1 MYTSLNNT
9 INTFL
14 TQQKIAES
22 RAKVLQL
29 LFNFI
34 QTKVDQREPIALNF
48 ICTHNSRRSHLSQIW
63 AQVAAAY
70 YNIPNV
76 YCYSGGTEETALFP
90 KVVETLAGQG
100 FFIAKIADTQN
111 PIYAIKYDEN
121 AQPIIGFSKTYD
133 HSFNPASDFAAIMT
147 CSNADQDCPFVAG
160 AALRVPITYED
171 PKVSDG
177 TAQQDEI
184 YKQRSLEIAAELF
197 YIFSLLKTM

>member
-9 INTFL
+9 INAVL

-22 RAKVLQL
+22 RAKVLQPL
-29 LFNFI
+29 VNFI
-34 QTKVDQREPIALNF
+34 QTKTDRLEPIVLNF

-76 YCYSGGTEETALFP
+76 SCYSGGTEETALFP

-100 FFIAKIADTQN
+100 FSITKLTAIQN
-111 PIYAIKYDEN
+111 PIYAIKYDVN

-133 HSFNPASDFAAIMT
+133 HPFNPTSGFAAIMT
-147 CSNADQDCPFVAG
+147 CSNADQGCPFVAG

-177 TAQQDEI
+177 TIQQDET

-197 YIFSLLKTM
+197 YIFSLIKK